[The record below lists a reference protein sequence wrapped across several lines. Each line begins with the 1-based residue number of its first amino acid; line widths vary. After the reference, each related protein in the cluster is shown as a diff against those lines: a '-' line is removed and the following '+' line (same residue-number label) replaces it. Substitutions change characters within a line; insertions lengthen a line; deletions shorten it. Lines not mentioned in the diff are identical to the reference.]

1 MKDAVLYSE
10 KFINSKFR
18 PSLSNYGGKA
28 IDGFIAVTASG
39 LVCHCS
45 CSVIS
50 CLKTKNVLMCH
61 SEQIIQYSRLKIQQY
76 HDA

>member
-10 KFINSKFR
+10 KFVSSRFR

-39 LVCHCS
+39 LVRLVTHH
-45 CSVIS
+45 
-50 CLKTKNVLMCH
+50 H
-61 SEQIIQYSRLKIQQY
+61 SELWPDNQ
-76 HDA
+76 